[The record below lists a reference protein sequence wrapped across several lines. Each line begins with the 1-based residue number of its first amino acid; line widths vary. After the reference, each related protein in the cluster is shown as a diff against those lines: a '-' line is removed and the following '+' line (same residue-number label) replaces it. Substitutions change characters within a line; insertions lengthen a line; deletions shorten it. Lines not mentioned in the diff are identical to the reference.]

1 MFEFKPWM
9 ILPTVFD
16 DALSYLEQLRI
27 VCKRLNELGENQNQI
42 QDVLNQLNY
51 YIDNQLEADAK
62 AQLEAWKDDGTLN
75 NIING
80 IVEIFFG

>member
-1 MFEFKPWM
+1 MFEFKPWL

-42 QDVLNQLNY
+42 QEVLNQLNY

-62 AQLEAWKDDGTLN
+62 STVRSLES
-75 NIING
+75 
-80 IVEIFFG
+80 